1 MPFQRV
7 CAEDDLDANE
17 LTAFFVDDCEVLV
30 LRDASGTLR
39 AMDGICP
46 HEQFSLALGGFDG
59 TVIVCANH
67 MWSFDAT
74 TGKGISNPSCQ
85 LEQYPL
91 KVEDG
96 EVFVDVE
103 VSADMTG

>member
-1 MPFQRV
+1 MAFKRV
-7 CAEDDLDANE
+7 CAESDIGAGE
-17 LTAFFVDDCEVLV
+17 ITAFFIDDWEVLV

-59 TVIVCANH
+59 TVITCANH

-74 TGKGISNPSCQ
+74 TGKGITTPTCP
-85 LEQYPL
+85 LELYDL

-96 EVFVDVE
+96 GVYVDTQT
-103 VSADMTG
+103 SAEATR

>member
-1 MPFQRV
+1 MAFERV
-7 CAEDDLDANE
+7 CAESDISVGE
-17 LTAFFVDDCEVLV
+17 FTAFFIEDEEVLV

-59 TVIVCANH
+59 TVITCANH

-74 TGKGISNPSCQ
+74 TGRGISNPTCQ
-85 LEQYPL
+85 LDQYAL

-96 EVFVDVE
+96 EVFVDTE
-103 VSADMTG
+103 TSAEATR

>member
-1 MPFQRV
+1 MGFERV
-7 CAEDDLDANE
+7 CAESDIGVGE
-17 LTAFFVDDCEVLV
+17 ITAFVIEDEEVLV

-59 TVIVCANH
+59 TVITCANH

-74 TGKGISNPSCQ
+74 TGRGISNPACQ
-85 LEQYPL
+85 LDQYAL

-96 EVFVDVE
+96 EVFVDTE
-103 VSADMTG
+103 TSAEATR